1 MFPLLQSDTKRF
13 SGVTQLACQQTSF
26 YIILLLQAREQPTTQ
41 AQVIEYLLSTETG
54 EMQYETARCRPQLN
68 DSFFAYLDSQI
79 GESDV
84 HCTEQEKVK
93 VCLMHHKHT

>member
-1 MFPLLQSDTKRF
+1 MPRDVL
-13 SGVTQLACQQTSF
+13 VCYSF
-26 YIILLLQAREQPTTQ
+26 HVNKPSFHMKVLLQARKQPTTQ

-54 EMQYETARCRPQLN
+54 EMQYETARCRPQLD

-84 HCTEQEKVK
+84 HCTQR
-93 VCLMHHKHT
+93 